1 MCVAR
6 GCIKKWGGRSEK
18 WAWWR
23 SVVVG
28 RSNTG
33 EGAHLAISKIRDYW
47 GGGGGEGGGR
57 GSDLTFGGGGGGGE
71 EGSHL
76 AKQVY
81 SGGGGGGGLHLAKQ
95 VYSGGGGGGGGCI

>member
-23 SVVVG
+23 NVVVG

-47 GGGGGEGGGR
+47 GGR
-57 GSDLTFGGGGGGGE
+57 AGGGGP
-71 EGSHL
+71 
-76 AKQVY
+76 A
-81 SGGGGGGGLHLAKQ
+81 
-95 VYSGGGGGGGGCI
+95 